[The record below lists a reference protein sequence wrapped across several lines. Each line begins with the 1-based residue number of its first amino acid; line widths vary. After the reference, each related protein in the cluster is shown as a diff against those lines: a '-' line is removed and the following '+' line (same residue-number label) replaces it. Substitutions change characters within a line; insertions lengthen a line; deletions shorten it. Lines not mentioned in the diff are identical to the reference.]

1 MELRQIRSFVTIAKL
16 QSFSKA
22 ALELGYAQSSITSQI
37 QLLEQ
42 ELNVRLFE
50 RLGHNIALTSE
61 GKKLLP
67 LAEEM
72 LKLANDMKDI
82 AVDSGKPSGPLII
95 GAVESLCVTR
105 MPKLLKEYRSRYPNV
120 EILMKFG
127 PRAEFVR
134 SLKENAIDI
143 AFFIDQRITDPDFI
157 TVYQI
162 PEPMALLCSPGYAF
176 ADRENVFP
184 EDLSGEPLI
193 LTEPCCGYRAVFN
206 SILSRFDVQPRSVI
220 ETGNVPVIKQLVS
233 SGMGITFLPQTAAEE
248 ELQQKR
254 LVKLNWRGPEFHVYT
269 QALCHKSKW
278 MSAALKAFID
288 LLNEMKL

>member
-1 MELRQIRSFVTIAKL
+1 MELRQIKTFVTIAKF

-50 RLGHNIALTSE
+50 RLGHNITLTSQ

-67 LAEEM
+67 LAEEI
-72 LKLANDMKDI
+72 LKLSNDMKNI
-82 AVDSGKPSGPLII
+82 AVDLGKPSGTLII

-105 MPKLLKEYRSRYPNV
+105 MPRLLKEYRSRYPDV
-120 EILMKFG
+120 EILIKFG
-127 PRAEFVR
+127 PRAEFLQ
-134 SLKENAIDI
+134 SLRENTIDI
-143 AFFIDQRITDPDFI
+143 AFFVDQKIMDADFI

-162 PEPMALLCSPGYAF
+162 SEPMALLCSPRYAF
-176 ADRENVFP
+176 AGRKSVRP

-193 LTEPCCGYRAVFN
+193 LTEPCCGYRALFDSIMSKFN
-206 SILSRFDVQPRSVI
+206 VKPRSVI
-220 ETGNVPVIKQLVS
+220 ETGNVQAIKQLVL

-248 ELQQKR
+248 ELRQER
-254 LVKLNWRGPEFHVYT
+254 LVRLNWLGPEFHVFT

-288 LLNEMKL
+288 LLNEIKL